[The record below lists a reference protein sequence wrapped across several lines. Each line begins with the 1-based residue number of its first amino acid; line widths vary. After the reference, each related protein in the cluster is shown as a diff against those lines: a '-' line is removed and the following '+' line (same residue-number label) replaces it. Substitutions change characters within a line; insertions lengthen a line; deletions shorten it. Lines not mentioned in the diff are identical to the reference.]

1 MTTGAEIHYA
11 SAAVVRRYSDANE
24 LFGAERAILDIV
36 RDDLPQWRMLDLGV
50 GVGRTTLHFAP
61 LVREYVGADLSP
73 AMIEACRARFSG
85 QSWPHVGF
93 RICDARS
100 MPEFEDGSFDF
111 VLFS

>member
-1 MTTGAEIHYA
+1 
-11 SAAVVRRYSDANE
+11 
-24 LFGAERAILDIV
+24 
-36 RDDLPQWRMLDLGV
+36 
-50 GVGRTTLHFAP
+50 
-61 LVREYVGADLSP
+61 
-73 AMIEACRARFSG
+73 MIEACRARFSG